1 MEKYS
6 PSTNQQSQ
14 HQNQLL
20 QNANSKRILAGVFG
34 IILGHLGIHKFV
46 LGYNNEGVILL
57 TISLLGYATL
67 CFLVG
72 YFFILAAGIIGLV
85 EGIIYLTKSD
95 WEFNETYIKNKKSW
109 F

>member
-1 MEKYS
+1 MEDYHS
-6 PSTNQQSQ
+6 TTNQQSQ
-14 HQNQLL
+14 YQTKLL
-20 QNANSKRILAGVFG
+20 KNANSKRILAGIFG

-85 EGIIYLTKSD
+85 ERIIYLTKSD